1 MSENEEKDPTMA
13 QIGSGPGTGRGQDGA
28 LSPRYSPD
36 LLTLVAGLVA
46 LGLAGTTLLGGIAWL
61 PDVDGRWVLAGLALV
76 IGLLLVIGSL
86 RSPRR

>member
-1 MSENEEKDPTMA
+1 MSESEERDPMTMA
-13 QIGSGPGTGRGQDGA
+13 QRGSSPGTHQDGA
-28 LSPRYSPD
+28 LSTRRSPD

-61 PDVDGRWVLAGLALV
+61 PNVDGRWVLAALALV

-86 RSPRR
+86 RTPRR

>member
-13 QIGSGPGTGRGQDGA
+13 QTGSTSGTGTDTDGA
-28 LSPRYSPD
+28 VSPRRSPD

-61 PDVDGRWVLAGLALV
+61 PDVDGRWVLATLALV

-86 RSPRR
+86 RTTR